1 MAQAESLITEEMRS
15 QIGVESAPRSF
26 VVEAGNIRHF
36 AVAIDDPNPIYSDE
50 AYARKT
56 PYGGII
62 APPTF
67 FRASGYAL
75 PGPGARRAAPQ
86 PQQAQGG
93 GAPAGGTGLDGGS
106 EWEFYEPVRP
116 GDVITVVSKLVD
128 LQQREGR
135 AGAMI
140 IRRSE
145 TAYTNQHG
153 QLVAKQFSTGVT
165 QYRREQSS

>member
-1 MAQAESLITEEMRS
+1 MRA
-15 QIGVESAPRSF
+15 QIGVESTPRSF
-26 VVEAGNIRHF
+26 VVESGHIRHF
-36 AVAIDDPNPIYSDE
+36 ATAIDDPNPIYTDE
-50 AYARKT
+50 AYARGT
-56 PYGGII
+56 PYGGVI

-75 PGPGARRAAPQ
+75 QGPGPRRAPQ
-86 PQQAQGG
+86 PQQQPQGG

-106 EWEFYEPVRP
+106 DWEFYQPVRP

-140 IRRSE
+140 IRRTE
-145 TAYTNQHG
+145 TSYTNQHG
-153 QLVAKQFSTGVT
+153 ELVAKQFGTGLT
-165 QYRREQSS
+165 QYRREQT

>member
-1 MAQAESLITEEMRS
+1 MAQAESLISEEMRA

-26 VVEAGNIRHF
+26 VVEAGNIAHF
-36 AVAIDDPNPIYSDE
+36 ARAIDDPNPIYTDE

-67 FRASGYAL
+67 FRAAGYAL
-75 PGPGARRAAPQ
+75 QGPGPRREAPQ
-86 PQQAQGG
+86 GGGGGG

-106 EWEFYEPVRP
+106 EWEFHEPVRP

-140 IRRSE
+140 IRRTE
-145 TAYTNQHG
+145 TSYTNQHG
-153 QLVAKQFSTGVT
+153 QLVAKQFGTGVT